1 MFVYGQFSFVD
12 QEFRADCNVVVV
24 LVALFE

>member
-12 QEFRADCNVVVV
+12 QEFRTDCDVVVV
-24 LVALFE
+24 LVALIE

>member
-12 QEFRADCNVVVV
+12 QEFWANCNVVVV
-24 LVALFE
+24 LVLLIE